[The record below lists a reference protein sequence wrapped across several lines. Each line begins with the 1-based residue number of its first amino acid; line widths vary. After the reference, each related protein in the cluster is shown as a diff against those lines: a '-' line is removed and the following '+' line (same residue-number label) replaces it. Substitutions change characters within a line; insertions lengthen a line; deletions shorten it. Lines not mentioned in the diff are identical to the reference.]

1 MARNKSNQIAYVVL
15 TEDNTEHFFC
25 TTKEI
30 AEFLNDTKWVVLMTL
45 KGNSTRLVKRGVAIF
60 TIEEYNDLKPVR
72 EHRISTEAWV
82 TRKRRVHKLDRY
94 TNEILETYESLID
107 AAVELGGYSS
117 VIGKACRGKIKTAYG
132 YKWEYAGFEETN

>member
-25 TTKEI
+25 TMEEI

-60 TIEEYNDLKPVR
+60 TIEEYNDLKPKR
-72 EHRISTEAWV
+72 EHRISTDTWV

-107 AAVELGGYSS
+107 AAVELGGYAST
-117 VIGKACRGKIKTAYG
+117 IGKCCRGKIKTAYG
-132 YKWEYAGFEETN
+132 YKWEYASLTETN